1 MLVVSAIIDEF
12 EIGISK
18 NGQTLKHIQ
27 LAHTLGI
34 QQMIVAVNKMDATEP
49 PFSEKRFDEIKTE
62 ICNYFKN
69 IEYQPLT
76 VVFVPISGWHGDN
89 LVKTSENM
97 PWFATCNVE
106 RRGTIWKALDALI
119 STCSPINKP
128 LRLPLQDVYKIG
140 GIGTVL
146 VGRVATG
153 VLRPNMIVNF
163 APSNLSSKVK
173 SIEMRGCYDGKITR
187 LFI

>member
-1 MLVVSAIIDEF
+1 VSAIIDEF

-18 NGQTLKHIQ
+18 NGQTFKHIQ

-49 PFSEKRFDEIKTE
+49 PFSEKRFDQIKIE
-62 ICNYFKN
+62 ICNYFKK

-76 VVFVPISGWHGDN
+76 VVFVPISGYYGDN
-89 LVKTSENM
+89 LAKTSENM
-97 PWFATCNVE
+97 PWFIPWNIE
-106 RRGTIWKALDALI
+106 RNGTILEALDTI
-119 STCSPINKP
+119 IPPCQPINKP

-140 GIGTVL
+140 GIGTVP
-146 VGRVATG
+146 VGRIATG
-153 VLRPNMIVNF
+153 VLKPNMIVNF
-163 APSNLSSKVK
+163 APSTLSSKVK
-173 SIEMRGCYDGKITR
+173 SIETRGVFDGKTSF